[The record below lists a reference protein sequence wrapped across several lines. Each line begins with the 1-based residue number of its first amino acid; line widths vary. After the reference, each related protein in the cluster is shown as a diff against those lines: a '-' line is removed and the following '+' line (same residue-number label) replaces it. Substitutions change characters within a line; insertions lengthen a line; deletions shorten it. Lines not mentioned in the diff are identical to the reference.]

1 MMKSIFT
8 RTLSGGRSIRHL
20 SSSPQV
26 IVEKNADGPWLGKL
40 NFTILFYFLMYE
52 ISSKIGIG
60 YIK

>member
-26 IVEKNADGPWLGKL
+26 IVEKNADGPWLGK
-40 NFTILFYFLMYE
+40 F
-52 ISSKIGIG
+52 S
-60 YIK
+60 